1 MKQVQIT
8 LTPPESKRIIAMG
21 VKKLPVIQ
29 QALKKGIILIALGT
43 TNAYVAEELTGMKI
57 DHFRYGAGYVD
68 ETTTVVPN
76 EKRLPAVAL
85 RDGKQVDAEG
95 AEGAKGAKGIINQ
108 MGAGDVV
115 IKGANA
121 IDPQFI
127 AGVMVA
133 NPAGGTTGSLLGIVL
148 ARGINL
154 VIPVGLEKSIPYSVM
169 EISKRIGIQRFG
181 KATGL
186 PVGMIPLC
194 GRIITEVQALS
205 LLGAEDVFPIGA
217 GGINGGEGSVTLCV
231 IGERADEIFELVQ
244 KVKEKKGE
252 FQ

>member
-1 MKQVQIT
+1 MKQIQIT
-8 LTPPESKRIIAMG
+8 LTPRESKRIIAMG

-29 QALKKGIILIALGT
+29 QALKKGIILITLGS
-43 TNAYVAEELTGMKI
+43 TNAYIAEELTGKKI
-57 DHFRYGAGYVD
+57 DHARYGAGYID
-68 ETTTVVPN
+68 GTTAVVPIDT
-76 EKRLPAVAL
+76 RLPTIAL
-85 RDGKQVDAEG
+85 RDGKQVADD
-95 AEGAKGAKGIINQ
+95 GIIKE

-121 IDPQFI
+121 LDRHGV
-127 AGVMVA
+127 AGVMMA
-133 NPAGGTTGSLLGIVL
+133 NPQGGTTGSILGAVM

-154 VIPVGLEKSIPYSVM
+154 VIPVGIEKSIPYSVV
-169 EISKRIGIQRFG
+169 ELSKRIGIERCS

-186 PVGMIPLC
+186 PVGVMPLF
-194 GRIITEVQALS
+194 GTVVTEVEALT

-231 IGERADEIFELVQ
+231 VGDKVDEIFELVQ

-252 FQ
+252 L